1 MRKGWEVIYLK
12 QGLDNHPLISYIYS
26 MKEIKIKVENAS
38 HKQWALL
45 LIELNMLKDSWRR
58 YGPTLNI
65 KANTFNKIIKWGRR
79 KHDENLDHS
88 DPPVQRRRSL
98 PSHRL

>member
-1 MRKGWEVIYLK
+1 
-12 QGLDNHPLISYIYS
+12 
-26 MKEIKIKVENAS
+26 MKEIKIKVKNAS

-65 KANTFNKIIKWGRR
+65 KANNFNKIEFNKQTGPLLWRYIRYF
-79 KHDENLDHS
+79 
-88 DPPVQRRRSL
+88 
-98 PSHRL
+98 